1 MPQDATD
8 SLEATDS
15 DLLPE
20 RIANDLRILADN
32 MCHGCENLPASV
44 CWQSDQF
51 VVGVGVNTMRY
62 CCRCFAT
69 ALAEMPDMR
78 DFLAT
83 DKVSMISQAAE
94 VAKPESEEPLKKM
107 SRVQGTTSSMMG
119 HTCTGVG
126 LRSMNKIDVLTFQ
139 EHKCGLNIHCRLCD
153 GANFLE
159 LRCRYCGGDMTKG
172 KGKGE
177 GDEGDKGNKGI
188 GKGEG
193 DEGDKGNK
201 GIGKGDDK
209 GDNGDQRCLV
219 AILRD
224 YDSDASSESPKLQ
237 RG

>member
-20 RIANDLRILADN
+20 RIANDFENSLATDS
-32 MCHGCENLPASV
+32 E
-44 CWQSDQF
+44 
-51 VVGVGVNTMRY
+51 
-62 CCRCFAT
+62 

-126 LRSMNKIDVLTFQ
+126 LRSMDKMDVLTFQ

-224 YDSDASSESPKLQ
+224 YDSDASSECPKLQ